1 MNTSLNIAIAAEF
14 SLTHKIVSYLEQTE
28 LAIGQLSIA
37 DIYPFNEEQGIRFHN
52 KSIAHQDFAEID
64 WHNVNY
70 LLFAGDIEKVNLL
83 PQATQAGC
91 IVIDIQGVCAS
102 LEGVPVV
109 VPSVNEQQLTQLR
122 THNIVSLPDPQVTQA
137 ALALSAFSHE
147 NLNQVFI
154 TSLLPASYCSHDQ
167 VEQLV
172 GQTAQLLNGIPLDE
186 QQQRLAFNV
195 LPQVKTNLSLQL
207 TKIFPQLTQI
217 IFHQVQTPV
226 FYGMAQTL
234 TLSFDYVIEPTQVVA
249 QWQQHPLIKYYDQPL
264 MTPVTNGEM
273 ENDQSYCH
281 LHISQLE
288 QVEEQLT
295 LWTVSDEQRFSQAQM
310 AVELL
315 IRINQQEG

>member
-14 SLTHKIVSYLEQTE
+14 SLTSKIVTYLEQTD
-28 LAIGQLSIA
+28 LAIDQLSIA
-37 DIYPFNEEQGIRFHN
+37 DIYPFNEEQGIRFHH
-52 KSIAHQDFAEID
+52 KSIAHQDFADID
-64 WHNVNY
+64 WHNIHY

-83 PQATQAGC
+83 PQVTQAGC
-91 IVIDIQGVCAS
+91 IVIDIKGICAN
-102 LEGVPVV
+102 LTDIPVV
-109 VPSVNEQQLTQLR
+109 VPSVNEQQLSQLR

-137 ALALSAFSHE
+137 ALALNPFKQ

-154 TSLLPASYCSHDQ
+154 TSLLPASYSSQEQ

-186 QQQRLAFNV
+186 QQTRFAFNV
-195 LPQVKTNLSLQL
+195 LPQVKANLPLQL
-207 TKIFPQLTQI
+207 SKIFPQLGQA

-234 TLSFDYVIEPTQVVA
+234 TLPLDYMVNPTQIITE
-249 QWQQHPLIKYYDQPL
+249 WQQHPLVKYYDQPL
-264 MTPVTNGEM
+264 ITPVTNGEM
-273 ENDQSYCH
+273 ENDQAYCH

-288 QVEEQLT
+288 QTDEQLT
-295 LWTVSDEQRFSQAQM
+295 LWTVSDEQGFSQAQM

-315 IRINQQEG
+315 ISLNREEH

>member
-14 SLTHKIVSYLEQTE
+14 SLTSKIVTYLEQTD
-28 LAIGQLSIA
+28 LAIDQLSIA
-37 DIYPFNEEQGIRFHN
+37 DIYPFNEEQGIRFHHKN
-52 KSIAHQDFAEID
+52 IAHQDFADID
-64 WHNVNY
+64 WHNIHY

-83 PQATQAGC
+83 PQVAQAGC
-91 IVIDIQGVCAS
+91 IVIDIKGICAN
-102 LEGVPVV
+102 LTDIPVV
-109 VPSVNEQQLTQLR
+109 VPSVNEQQLSQLR

-137 ALALSAFSHE
+137 ALALNPFKQ

-154 TSLLPASYCSHDQ
+154 TSLLPASYSSQEQ

-186 QQQRLAFNV
+186 QQTRFAFNV
-195 LPQVKTNLSLQL
+195 LPQLKANLPLQL
-207 TKIFPQLTQI
+207 SKIFPQLGQA

-234 TLSFDYVIEPTQVVA
+234 TLQLDYMVDPTQIITE
-249 QWQQHPLIKYYDQPL
+249 WQQHPLVKYYDQPL
-264 MTPVTNGEM
+264 ITPVTNGEM
-273 ENDQSYCH
+273 ENDQAYCY

-288 QVEEQLT
+288 QTDEQLT
-295 LWTVSDEQRFSQAQM
+295 LWTVSDEQGFSQAQM

-315 IRINQQEG
+315 ISLNREEH